1 MLGEEMK
8 PKLFVTRLLPNLVMK
23 KLNDHFKVNVNL
35 EDRVLIKEEIINGT
49 SSCDILLC
57 LLSDTIDSDV
67 ISCNPNLKGIVNY
80 AVGFNNIDVEFA
92 TRLKIPVTN
101 TPGVLT
107 ETTADMAW
115 ALMLSTARRIVESD
129 KIVREG
135 KFNGWGPKLFLG
147 ADIFGKTL
155 GIIGA
160 GRIGIA
166 VAKRTSGFNMK
177 IFYTDDNSDI
187 ENKVKAEKVDLKT
200 LFKKSDF
207 VTLHVPILPET
218 KHLIG
223 EKELKMMKDTAIL
236 INTSRGAVVDERM
249 LLKALQE
256 KWIAGAGLDV
266 YENEPKLIEGLI
278 DCDNVVLAPHIASAS
293 VETRTNMGFI
303 AIENAISIWQGKEPP
318 QIVNREIYEK

>member
-1 MLGEEMK
+1 MK
-8 PKLFVTRLLPNLVMK
+8 PKIFITRMLPDLVMK
-23 KLNDHFKVNVNL
+23 KLNDHFQVNVNL
-35 EDRVLIKEEIINGT
+35 DDRALSKEEIINGT
-49 SSCDILLC
+49 SDCDILLC
-57 LLSDTIDSDV
+57 LLSDTIDSDI

-80 AVGFNNIDVEFA
+80 AVGFNNIDVECA

-115 ALMLSTARRIVESD
+115 ALMFCTARRIVESD
-129 KIVREG
+129 RFVREG
-135 KFNGWGPKLFLG
+135 KFKGWGPKLFLG
-147 ADIFGKTL
+147 ADIYGKTL

-166 VAKRTSGFNMK
+166 VAKRASGFNMK
-177 IFYTDDNSDI
+177 ILYSDKNTNI
-187 ENKVKAEKVDLKT
+187 ENTIKAEKIDQEKL
-200 LFKKSDF
+200 LRESDF
-207 VTLHVPILPET
+207 VSLHVPMLPET

-223 EKELKMMKDTAIL
+223 EKELQIMKNTAIL
-236 INTSRGAVVDERM
+236 INTSRGAVIDEEM

-266 YENEPKLIEGLI
+266 YENEPNLVEGLVE
-278 DCDNVVLAPHIASAS
+278 CDNIVLAPHIASAS

-303 AIENAISIWQGKEPP
+303 AIENAIAIRQGKIPP

>member
-1 MLGEEMK
+1 MK
-8 PKLFVTRLLPNLVMK
+8 PKIFVTRMLPDLVMK
-23 KLNDHFKVNVNL
+23 KLNDHFIVNANL
-35 EDRVLIKEEIINGT
+35 EDRALTKEEIISGT
-49 SSCDILLC
+49 SDCDILLC
-57 LLSDTIDSDV
+57 LLSDTIDSDI

-115 ALMLSTARRIVESD
+115 ALMFSVARRIVESD
-129 KIVREG
+129 RFVREG
-135 KFNGWGPKLFLG
+135 KFKGWGPKLLLG
-147 ADIFGKTL
+147 ADVYEKTL

-160 GRIGIA
+160 GRIGVA
-166 VAKRTSGFNMK
+166 VAKRASGFNMRVL
-177 IFYTDDNSDI
+177 YNDNNSDI
-187 ENKVKAEKVDLKT
+187 ENTVKAEKVDLET
-200 LFKKSDF
+200 LLKKSDF
-207 VTLHVPILPET
+207 VSLHVPMLPDT

-223 EKELKMMKDTAIL
+223 EKELKMMKDTVIL
-236 INTSRGAVVDERM
+236 INTSRGVVINEKM

-303 AIENAISIWQGKEPP
+303 AIENALAIWQGKEPP
-318 QIVNREIYEK
+318 QIVNRDIYEK

>member
-1 MLGEEMK
+1 MK

-35 EDRVLIKEEIINGT
+35 EDRVLTKEEIISGT
-49 SSCDILLC
+49 SDCDILLC
-57 LLSDTIDSDV
+57 LLSDTIDSDI

-115 ALMLSTARRIVESD
+115 ALMFSVARRIVESD
-129 KIVREG
+129 RFVREG
-135 KFNGWGPKLFLG
+135 KFKGWGPKLLLG
-147 ADIFGKTL
+147 ADVYEKTL

-160 GRIGIA
+160 GRIGVA
-166 VAKRTSGFNMK
+166 VAKRASGFNMRVL
-177 IFYTDDNSDI
+177 YNDNNSDI
-187 ENKVKAEKVDLKT
+187 ENTVKAEKVDLET
-200 LFKKSDF
+200 LLKKSDF
-207 VTLHVPILPET
+207 VSLHVPMLPDT

-223 EKELKMMKDTAIL
+223 EKELKMMKDTVIL
-236 INTSRGAVVDERM
+236 INTSRGVVINEKM

-303 AIENAISIWQGKEPP
+303 AIENALAIWQGKEPP
-318 QIVNREIYEK
+318 QIVNRDIYEK

>member
-1 MLGEEMK
+1 MK
-8 PKLFVTRLLPNLVMK
+8 PKIFITRMLPDLVMK
-23 KLNDHFKVNVNL
+23 KLNDHFQVNVNL
-35 EDRVLIKEEIINGT
+35 DDRALSKEEIINGT
-49 SSCDILLC
+49 SDCDILLC
-57 LLSDTIDSDV
+57 LLSDTIDSDI

-80 AVGFNNIDVEFA
+80 AVGFNNIDVECA

-115 ALMLSTARRIVESD
+115 ALMFCTARRIVESD
-129 KIVREG
+129 RFVREG
-135 KFNGWGPKLFLG
+135 KFKDWAPKLFLG
-147 ADIFGKTL
+147 ADVYGKTL

-166 VAKRTSGFNMK
+166 GAKRASGFNMK
-177 IFYTDDNSDI
+177 ILYSDKNTNI
-187 ENKVKAEKVDLKT
+187 ENTIKAEKIDQEKL
-200 LFKKSDF
+200 LRESDF
-207 VTLHVPILPET
+207 VSLHVPMLPET

-223 EKELKMMKDTAIL
+223 EKELQIMKNTAIL
-236 INTSRGAVVDERM
+236 INTSRGAVIDEEM

-266 YENEPKLIEGLI
+266 YENEPNLVEGLVE
-278 DCDNVVLAPHIASAS
+278 CDNIVLAPHIASAS

-303 AIENAISIWQGKEPP
+303 AIENAIAIRQGKIPP

>member
-1 MLGEEMK
+1 MK
-8 PKLFVTRLLPNLVMK
+8 PKIFVTRMLPKLVME
-23 KLNDHFKVNVNL
+23 KLNEHFIVNVNPK
-35 EDRVLIKEEIINGT
+35 DRALYKEEIKRGT
-49 SSCDILLC
+49 SDCDILLC
-57 LLSDTIDSDV
+57 LLSDTIDSDI

-80 AVGFNNIDVEFA
+80 AVGFNNIDIKCA
-92 TRLKIPVTN
+92 TSLNIPVTN

-115 ALMLSTARRIVESD
+115 ALMFSVARRVVESD
-129 KIVREG
+129 RFVRDG
-135 KFNGWGPKLFLG
+135 KFKGWAPKLFLG
-147 ADIFGKTL
+147 TDIYGKTL

-166 VAKRTSGFNMK
+166 VAKRASGFNMK
-177 IFYTDDNSDI
+177 VLYSDSNSEI
-187 ENKVKAEKVDLKT
+187 KNTIKAEKVDLET
-200 LFKKSDF
+200 LLKESDF
-207 VTLHVPILPET
+207 VSLHVPMLPET
-218 KHLIG
+218 KHLVS
-223 EKELKMMKDTAIL
+223 EKELQMMKDTAIL
-236 INTSRGAVVDERM
+236 INTSRGAVVDEEM
-249 LLKALQE
+249 LLKALQG

-303 AIENAISIWQGKEPP
+303 AVENAIAIWQGKIPL

>member
-1 MLGEEMK
+1 MK
-8 PKLFVTRLLPNLVMK
+8 PKIFVTRMLPDLVME
-23 KLNDHFKVNVNL
+23 KLNEHFVVNVNP
-35 EDRVLIKEEIINGT
+35 EDRALSKEEIKLGIID
-49 SSCDILLC
+49 CDILLC
-57 LLSDTIDSDV
+57 LLSDTIDSDI

-80 AVGFNNIDVEFA
+80 AVGFNNIDVKCA
-92 TRLKIPVTN
+92 TRLNIPVTN

-115 ALMLSTARRIVESD
+115 ALMFSVARRIVESD
-129 KIVREG
+129 KFTREG
-135 KFNGWGPKLFLG
+135 KFKGWAPKLLLG
-147 ADIFGKTL
+147 ADIYGKTL

-166 VAKRTSGFNMK
+166 VAKRTLGFNMK
-177 IFYTDDNSDI
+177 VLYSDNNSEI
-187 ENKVKAEKVDLKT
+187 ENTIKAEEVDLEK
-200 LFKKSDF
+200 LLKESDF
-207 VTLHVPILPET
+207 VSLHVPMLPKT

-223 EKELKMMKDTAIL
+223 EKELKIMKDTAIL
-236 INTSRGAVVDERM
+236 INTSRGAVIDEKI

-256 KWIAGAGLDV
+256 NWIAGAGLDV

-303 AIENAISIWQGKEPP
+303 AAENAIAIWQGEIPP
-318 QIVNREIYEK
+318 QVVNREIYEK